1 MSALID
7 KNHKQNH
14 VLHPWDTDTYM
25 PNGHRTQ
32 CFLFCPT
39 EVFMTDPCMLW
50 EWETMC
56 ALLSLMQLQ
65 LDLSWLVL
73 GDRTLVLCIISRNPN
88 TTETQKCF
96 LYILHTG

>member
-1 MSALID
+1 MSALIG

-25 PNGHRTQ
+25 PNGHRSQ
-32 CFLFCPT
+32 CFQFCPT
-39 EVFMTDPCMLW
+39 EVFMTDPCMPW

-65 LDLSWLVL
+65 FDLS
-73 GDRTLVLCIISRNPN
+73 
-88 TTETQKCF
+88 
-96 LYILHTG
+96 